1 MRYEAKRC
9 GVNFSPPSIVVIYVH
24 TETNK
29 MRKRIIPVRDF
40 SQYSDCSNAAET
52 LKNHPN
58 HRDYLEG
65 VSQGQ
70 LQKLHFILRDHIKG
84 FTLEHSLSS
93 FCLHPEEDLNK
104 LDDEGLTRKKSQMDG
119 QFEKNRKSRDD
130 PNFIY
135 DLEVDFPKNT
145 QEQKC
150 SWDEESDD
158 GF

>member
-9 GVNFSPPSIVVIYVH
+9 GVNFSPPSIVLIYVL
-24 TETNK
+24 TETNT

-40 SQYSDCSNAAET
+40 SKYSDCSIAAER
-52 LKNHPN
+52 LKNHSR

-65 VSQGQ
+65 VSKGQ
-70 LQKLHFILRDHIKG
+70 LERLHFILRDHMQG
-84 FTLEHSLSS
+84 LSLEQSLAS

-104 LDDEGLTRKKSQMDG
+104 LDDEELTRKKCQMNR
-119 QFEKNRKSRDD
+119 QFERNQRSKDD

-135 DLEVDFPKNT
+135 DLEVDFPKTT
-145 QEQKC
+145 QEKC
-150 SWDEESDD
+150 SWDDESDD